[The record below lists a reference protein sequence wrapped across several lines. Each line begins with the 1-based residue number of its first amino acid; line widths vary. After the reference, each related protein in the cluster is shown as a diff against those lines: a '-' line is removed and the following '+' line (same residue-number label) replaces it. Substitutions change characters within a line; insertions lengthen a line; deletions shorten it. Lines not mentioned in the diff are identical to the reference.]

1 MNVVKAALLASVLI
15 GGAAGA
21 RTLDLNNPDDAL
33 AVFRKAQCSTDDNVP
48 VVYRWTGHAYSR
60 VPGERDRLLFNL
72 EGMNIRQCVTVKD
85 PVRGTGFRQVSRE
98 IMLYIDPK
106 TGQPMKTWANP
117 WSGDTVD
124 VVQVANDPVNMRSP
138 QFPREAD
145 GKPFDL
151 GARVDGGIV
160 FMPTEVPLF
169 YENALGGQFQDYIGG
184 KYQAMEIFDFNARA
198 DVILD
203 SKTKMGM
210 PAVAW
215 VRVSDWLPWMKMR
228 GRAGQMIFNATG
240 RMLSSFEEL
249 PAVMKN
255 EIATNYPEWKAP
267 PPTDDARPNETSW
280 TYFKKKL
287 KPDGAK

>member
-1 MNVVKAALLASVLI
+1 MRLMKILMLATTLMASAAV
-15 GGAAGA
+15 G
-21 RTLDLNNPDDAL
+21 RTLDLANPDDAL
-33 AVFRKAQCSTDDNVP
+33 AVYRKTQCSTDDNVP
-48 VVYRWTGHAYSR
+48 VIYRWTGRAYSR
-60 VPGERDRLLFNL
+60 VPGEQDKLLFNV

-85 PVRGTGFRQVSRE
+85 AKRGTGFRQVSRE

-106 TGQPMKTWANP
+106 NGQPLKTWANP
-117 WSGDTVD
+117 WSGETVD
-124 VVQVANDPVNMRSP
+124 VVHVANDPVNMRGP
-138 QFPREAD
+138 AFPKSAD

-151 GARVDGGIV
+151 GARVDGGWL

-184 KYQAMEIFDFNARA
+184 KYQAMEIFDFSARA

-203 SKTKMGM
+203 SKTKLGL
-210 PAVAW
+210 PAIAW
-215 VRVSDWLPWMKMR
+215 VRVADWLPWMKMR

-240 RMLSSFEEL
+240 RMLAGYDEL
-249 PAVMKN
+249 PAVMKK
-255 EIATNYPEWKAP
+255 EIETNYPAWKAP
-267 PPTDDARPNETSW
+267 PPVDDARPNETSW